1 MGETLQYSIVVS
13 HIANAMKNYIFKGA
27 LSDMDLVQV
36 FDYFWTNMDLVQ
48 VLDYFWTNLDKVPAS
63 WRAIRSCLDTK

>member
-27 LSDMDLVQV
+27 LSDIVQV
-36 FDYFWTNMDLVQ
+36 LDYFWTNMDLVQ
-48 VLDYFWTNLDKVPAS
+48 VLDYIWNNMDKAPTFWRVICSSLG
-63 WRAIRSCLDTK
+63 TKK